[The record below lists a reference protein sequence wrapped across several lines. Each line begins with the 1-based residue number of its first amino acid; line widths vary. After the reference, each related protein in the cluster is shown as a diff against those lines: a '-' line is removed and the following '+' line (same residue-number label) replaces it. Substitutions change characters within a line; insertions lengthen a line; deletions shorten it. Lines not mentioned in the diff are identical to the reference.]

1 MATPPDFSVGQV
13 LTAAHMDAVGLWRVK
28 ANTTFTTASSVTCD
42 SVFTT
47 DYPYYV
53 VNIRY
58 ITSSTTDFFFRLRA
72 SGTSAATNYN
82 YQMLLADGTGA
93 SPTRSTSQTSFYGGG
108 NTNGTFYSSTQLILF
123 GPQLA
128 EPTTIHGFN
137 NQNAG
142 SYTNTLERVFMG
154 NHSTST
160 AYDGFELLIGTGTIT
175 GTYAV
180 YGYRA

>member
-1 MATPPDFSVGQV
+1 MTFPVFASGDV
-13 LTAAHMDAVGLWRVK
+13 LNASDMNAVGLWRVK

-53 VNIRY
+53 INIRY
-58 ITSSTTDFFFRLRA
+58 ITSATTDFFFRLRA

-82 YQMLLADGTGA
+82 YQMVLADGTGV

-108 NTNGTFYSSTQLILF
+108 NTNGTFYSSAQLVLF
-123 GPQLA
+123 GAELA
-128 EPTTIHGFN
+128 QPTTIHGFN
-137 NQNAG
+137 IQNAG
-142 SYTNTLERVFMG
+142 AYTNPLGRWFMG

>member
-1 MATPPDFSVGQV
+1 MC
-13 LTAAHMDAVGLWRVK
+13 VK
-28 ANTTFTTASSVTCD
+28 SLKSADHRPRNIHSPTMSFKGALGELRQLIR
-42 SVFTT
+42 
-47 DYPYYV
+47 PYYV